1 MITTALIIDHHKY
14 VDKRGEMAI
23 EIKISHARKTYYIN
37 TGVRVR
43 SKNFVAGQVIGQM
56 DAPELNQRLGI
67 IFRRVQTEV
76 NNCLENGKPINVTD
90 IKRKALDAG
99 MVAVSGEQ
107 LITDFIEEQEKVMRL
122 KEGTIKHY
130 RTLRYRL
137 TEWGQML
144 YFDDVTTEN
153 LYKFDAWLHQLKKP
167 QSDAERKAGKGIEP
181 ISDGG
186 VYTYHKCLKAILNRA
201 KTFKRIAINPY
212 DDLRG
217 KFKRGDKESVEYLT
231 EGEMQAIESCHPLK
245 GSMMASARDLF
256 VFQMHTG
263 LAYAD
268 TQAFDFSQY
277 YQVDGRWCTVG
288 HRVKNGQEYVIQL
301 SEECERILK
310 QYGWKLPKLA
320 NSDYNKCLKALGA
333 AVGIDKR
340 IHSHLARH
348 SFGTKMAASDVA
360 IQNVKKMMGHKNIQ
374 QTLRYAKALPESV
387 FAEFR
392 KVEEKDKTRKK
403 GVGK

>member
-1 MITTALIIDHHKY
+1 
-14 VDKRGEMAI
+14 
-23 EIKISHARKTYYIN
+23 
-37 TGVRVR
+37 
-43 SKNFVAGQVIGQM
+43 
-56 DAPELNQRLGI
+56 
-67 IFRRVQTEV
+67 
-76 NNCLENGKPINVTD
+76 
-90 IKRKALDAG
+90 
-99 MVAVSGEQ
+99 
-107 LITDFIEEQEKVMRL
+107 
-122 KEGTIKHY
+122 
-130 RTLRYRL
+130 
-137 TEWGQML
+137 
-144 YFDDVTTEN
+144 
-153 LYKFDAWLHQLKKP
+153 
-167 QSDAERKAGKGIEP
+167 
-181 ISDGG
+181 
-186 VYTYHKCLKAILNRA
+186 
-201 KTFKRIAINPY
+201 
-212 DDLRG
+212 
-217 KFKRGDKESVEYLT
+217 
-231 EGEMQAIESCHPLK
+231 MQAIESCHPLK